1 MKVKIKNDEI
11 RQYLGIEEDKFKTY
25 VSPLINLANTYAH
38 GTRPDI
44 VGQMSELIQEFKG
57 KNFTEWAKWYLEKK
71 PFAISNA
78 TRKIMQKLKELIII
92 MEMIDE
98 RTVERWVRDLVIV
111 KTYTGLRFQEA
122 ILKKIA
128 EKRRTKWRLATPEE
142 ESKGIDGFIGDI
154 PVSIKPETYKLK
166 PGLPEAISIKII
178 FYEKLKDGIEIDLS
192 QVMKL

>member
-57 KNFTEWAKWYLEKK
+57 RNFTEWAKWYLEKK
-71 PFAISNA
+71 PFAINNA
-78 TRKIMQKLKELIII
+78 TKKIMQKLKELIII

-128 EKRRTKWRLATPEE
+128 EERRTKWRLATPEE

-166 PGLPEAISIKII
+166 AGLPEAISIKII
-178 FYEKLKDGIEIDLS
+178 FYEKVKDGIEIDLS
-192 QVMKL
+192 QVVEL